1 VTQALIDTSVI
12 SNFARVRIEPLIAV
26 VVPQCTTTDEVLA
39 ELQSGISL
47 GHLPLECDLQWL
59 SVVTLS
65 EAERI
70 LFNEF
75 SRQGLGPGES
85 SCIAVAVTRRCS
97 VFTDDKAA
105 RSLAQSLQLPVSGTL
120 GILVSLELISEMVSQ
135 QNPNACQMHEADV
148 VFNLILIAHCNR
160 SATSCSGVQPSIAAC

>member
-59 SVVTLS
+59 IVVTLS

-120 GILVSLELISEMVSQ
+120 GILVSLVRQGNLNLQQANHYLDQMISQGYYAPVTKLEQLI
-135 QNPNACQMHEADV
+135 
-148 VFNLILIAHCNR
+148 
-160 SATSCSGVQPSIAAC
+160 